1 MKNPIDLEMKMAE
14 AKNFGERIFFIVTGM
29 RLHAKVYFLRFS
41 GLFKKYDYCIAFP
54 SIPEGLKAEKHL
66 KGFRAVSIPIPDEIF
81 EGCGVGVLVKEE
93 DKDRLLKHLR
103 EKGVL
108 VSGVFRRVGNRF
120 EEVKQS

>member
-1 MKNPIDLEMKMAE
+1 MAE
-14 AKNFGERIFFIVTGM
+14 AKNLRERVFFIATGI
-29 RLHAKVYFLRFS
+29 RLHVKEYFLRIT
-41 GLFKKYDYCIAFP
+41 GLFKGYDYCISFP

-93 DKDRLLKHLR
+93 DLDKLLNYLK

-108 VSGVFRRVGNRF
+108 VSGIFKREGERF
-120 EEVKQS
+120 VEVKR